1 MANRT
6 DATAV
11 KEIMDTALEDGE
23 VTSII
28 AHANRIVTTVLGGS
42 TLTTAELKD
51 IETWLTAHVIA
62 IGKER
67 QPQEEKVG
75 DIWLKFQEK
84 PKEFLKSTDY
94 GQMVLFLDSTGLM
107 QVSTKSKITFS
118 AIKQIQD

>member
-28 AHANRIVTTVLGGS
+28 AHANRIVTTVLGGT
-42 TLTTAELKD
+42 TLTAAELKD
-51 IETWLTAHVIA
+51 IETWLTAHIIA

-75 DIWLKFQEK
+75 DIWLKFQVN
-84 PKEFLKSTDY
+84 PKEFLESTDY

-107 QVSTKSKITFS
+107 QVSTKSKITFTT
-118 AIKQIQD
+118 IKQIQD